1 MNVSKNM
8 HLDGYFQVFTF
19 HRFLFIILRSDFL
32 ACVCVCVCASDQLTE
47 TWGRCFGLGL
57 GTLPQKAR
65 QAVFSFPKLC
75 SKRTSR

>member
-32 ACVCVCVCASDQLTE
+32 ACVCVCVCVRLISSQKPGA
-47 TWGRCFGLGL
+47 GALG
-57 GTLPQKAR
+57 
-65 QAVFSFPKLC
+65 
-75 SKRTSR
+75 